1 MLAFK
6 ILQPFYFSWFYKN
19 LLTITITLLLI
30 SHRERFVMDFE
41 KLTEL
46 IIQLEV
52 DLIGSAVQEALK
64 EKKSPFDVLNALTKG
79 MDEVGRRYE
88 QKEYYLTELV
98 LAGET
103 MKEAFKVL
111 KPALAAADKSTNK
124 VKIILATVKGD
135 NHDIGKNILGSL
147 LLSSGFELYD
157 LGMDVSD
164 SVIVNKVKETGANI
178 IALSSLLTM
187 TVEQIKVVHEALKKA
202 GLRDK
207 VKLIVGG
214 APLNKDLA
222 MKLGADDFA
231 EDAVDG
237 VKHIKKLAAS

>member
-1 MLAFK
+1 MGL
-6 ILQPFYFSWFYKN
+6 
-19 LLTITITLLLI
+19 
-30 SHRERFVMDFE
+30 VMDFE

-46 IIQLEV
+46 IIELEV
-52 DLIGSAVQEALK
+52 DDIADAVKVALEEDNK
-64 EKKSPFDVLNALTKG
+64 NPFDILNALTKG

-88 QKEYYLTELV
+88 EKEYYLTELV

-111 KPALAAADKSTNK
+111 QPALAAADQSIDKI
-124 VKIILATVKGD
+124 KIILATVKGD

-147 LLSSGFELYD
+147 LLSSGFELHD
-157 LGMDVSD
+157 LGMDVSED
-164 SVIVNKVKETGANI
+164 VIVEKVKETGAKI

-187 TVEQIKVVHEALKKA
+187 TVEQIKAVDEALKAA
-202 GLRDK
+202 GIRDK

-214 APLNKDLA
+214 APLNMELA
-222 MKLGADDFA
+222 KKLGADDFA

-237 VKHIKKLAAS
+237 VKHIKKLAEM

>member
-1 MLAFK
+1 MGL
-6 ILQPFYFSWFYKN
+6 
-19 LLTITITLLLI
+19 
-30 SHRERFVMDFE
+30 VMDFE

-46 IIQLEV
+46 IIELEV
-52 DLIGSAVQEALK
+52 DDIADAVKEALEEDNK
-64 EKKSPFDVLNALTKG
+64 NPFDVLNALTKG

-88 QKEYYLTELV
+88 EKEYYLTELV

-111 KPALAAADKSTNK
+111 QPALAAADQSIDKT
-124 VKIILATVKGD
+124 KIILATVKGD

-157 LGMDVSD
+157 LGMDVSED
-164 SVIVNKVKETGANI
+164 VIVEKVKESGAKI

-187 TVEQIKVVHEALKKA
+187 TVEQIKAVDEALKTA
-202 GLRDK
+202 GIRDK

-214 APLNKDLA
+214 APLNMELA
-222 MKLGADDFA
+222 KKLGADDFA

-237 VKHIKKLAAS
+237 VKHIKKLAEM

>member
-1 MLAFK
+1 
-6 ILQPFYFSWFYKN
+6 
-19 LLTITITLLLI
+19 
-30 SHRERFVMDFE
+30 MDFE

-46 IIQLEV
+46 IIELEV
-52 DLIGSAVQEALK
+52 DDIADAVKEALEEDNK
-64 EKKSPFDVLNALTKG
+64 NPFDVLNALTKG

-88 QKEYYLTELV
+88 EKEYYLTELV

-111 KPALAAADKSTNK
+111 QPALAAADQSIDKT
-124 VKIILATVKGD
+124 KIILATVKGD

-157 LGMDVSD
+157 LGMDVSED
-164 SVIVNKVKETGANI
+164 VIVEKVKESGAKI

-187 TVEQIKVVHEALKKA
+187 TVEQIKAVDEALKAA
-202 GLRDK
+202 GIRDK

-214 APLNKDLA
+214 APLNMELA
-222 MKLGADDFA
+222 KRLGADDFA

-237 VKHIKKLAAS
+237 VKHIKKLAEM

>member
-1 MLAFK
+1 V
-6 ILQPFYFSWFYKN
+6 
-19 LLTITITLLLI
+19 
-30 SHRERFVMDFE
+30 EFE

-46 IIQLEV
+46 IIELEV
-52 DLIGSAVQEALK
+52 DDIADAVKEALDGDGK
-64 EKKSPFDVLNALTKG
+64 DPFEILNALTKG

-88 QKEYYLTELV
+88 EKEYYLTELV

-111 KPALAAADKSTNK
+111 QPALAAADSSQEKT
-124 VKIILATVKGD
+124 KIILGTVKGD

-157 LGMDVSD
+157 LGMDVD
-164 SVIVNKVKETGANI
+164 ENAIVEKVKETGATI

-187 TVEQIKVVHEALKKA
+187 TVEQIKVVDDALKAAK
-202 GLRDK
+202 LRDK

-214 APLNKDLA
+214 APLNMELA
-222 MKLGADDFA
+222 KKLGADDFA

-237 VKHIKKLAAS
+237 VKHIKKLAGV

>member
-1 MLAFK
+1 
-6 ILQPFYFSWFYKN
+6 
-19 LLTITITLLLI
+19 
-30 SHRERFVMDFE
+30 MDFE
-41 KLTEL
+41 KITEL
-46 IIQLEV
+46 VIELEV
-52 DLIGSAVQEALK
+52 DDIAEAVK
-64 EKKSPFDVLNALTKG
+64 ETLNEGKDAFEILNSLTKG

-88 QKEYYLTELV
+88 EKEYYLTELV

-103 MKEAFKVL
+103 MKEAFNVL
-111 KPALAAADKSTNK
+111 KPALAAAGKAEDR

-157 LGMDVSD
+157 LGMDVD
-164 SVIVNKVKETGANI
+164 ENTIIEKVKETGADV

-187 TVEQIKVVHEALKKA
+187 TVEHIKVVHEALQAA

-214 APLNKDLA
+214 APLNMELA
-222 MKLGADDFA
+222 KRLGADDFA
-231 EDAVDG
+231 DDAVDG
-237 VKHIKKLAAS
+237 VRHIKRLTGIE

>member
-1 MLAFK
+1 M
-6 ILQPFYFSWFYKN
+6 
-19 LLTITITLLLI
+19 
-30 SHRERFVMDFE
+30 EFE

-46 IIQLEV
+46 IIELEV
-52 DLIGSAVQEALK
+52 DDIADAVKEALDGDGK
-64 EKKSPFDVLNALTKG
+64 DPFEILNALTKG

-88 QKEYYLTELV
+88 EKEYYLTELV

-111 KPALAAADKSTNK
+111 QPALAAADSSQEKT
-124 VKIILATVKGD
+124 KIILGTVKGD

-157 LGMDVSD
+157 LGMDVD
-164 SVIVNKVKETGANI
+164 ENAIVEKVKETGATI

-187 TVEQIKVVHEALKKA
+187 TVEQIKVVDDALKAAK
-202 GLRDK
+202 LRDK

-214 APLNKDLA
+214 APLNMELA
-222 MKLGADDFA
+222 KKLGADDFA

-237 VKHIKKLAAS
+237 VKHIKKLAGV

>member
-1 MLAFK
+1 
-6 ILQPFYFSWFYKN
+6 
-19 LLTITITLLLI
+19 
-30 SHRERFVMDFE
+30 MDFE

-46 IIQLEV
+46 VIELEV
-52 DLIGSAVQEALK
+52 DDIADAVKEALDEDK
-64 EKKSPFDVLNALTKG
+64 DVFEILNSLTKG

-88 QKEYYLTELV
+88 EKEYYLTELV

-103 MKEAFKVL
+103 MKEAFNIL
-111 KPALAAADKSTNK
+111 RPALAATGKAEDK

-157 LGMDVSD
+157 LGMDVD
-164 SVIVNKVKETGANI
+164 ENTIIEKVKETGADI

-187 TVEQIKVVHEALKKA
+187 TVEHIKVVHEALQAA

-214 APLNKDLA
+214 APLNMELA
-222 MKLGADDFA
+222 KRLGADDFA
-231 EDAVDG
+231 DDAVDG
-237 VKHIKKLAAS
+237 VRHIKRLTGIE